1 MDTGLSS
8 LNGEHKPLGSGKY
21 VAPTVAFVL
30 SLVLRALYSAF
41 AALSVPHL
49 LLLPALIRANLFTE
63 NVMTPANRLA
73 YSLFGVW
80 QRFDTLNYVHIAQ
93 FGYDAPILVV
103 FYPLYPLLIRVLT
116 PLFKDS
122 LVTALAIS
130 FVATFFLFWG
140 LLLLVR
146 LDFGDRVAT
155 RAVIFYAVWPA
166 SFIFFCGYAES
177 LVLALTVWSI
187 YFARTGR
194 WWLAGILGGL
204 APLAKAVGMLVVPAL
219 AILAIRERRWRNL
232 WAALPLAG
240 SAAYPLW
247 LHSMGLSM
255 PWDAYRLYWHTQT
268 SWPWT
273 VVSHTVHNVFHLLD
287 MSRAGTISE
296 FAAAIGAALLYV
308 IELGWATTVVVLA
321 LSGKLSMELLVYTLA
336 ALYTIFS
343 KDSPVVQQQWTRYVL
358 VLFPAAAIFAL
369 REKDRLLFVGATMLC
384 FTANLLLMWL
394 FLQWV
399 LVV

>member
-122 LVTALAIS
+122 LATALAIS

-177 LVLALTVWSI
+177 GIGSDRLEHLLCENRQMVASRNTWRPGSVSQSGWNAGCPRLGYIGHTRAAMAKPMGGVA
-187 YFARTGR
+187 ARRIGC
-194 WWLAGILGGL
+194 L
-204 APLAKAVGMLVVPAL
+204 PAL
-219 AILAIRERRWRNL
+219 AAFHGTLNAMGCLPPLLAHSDVV
-232 WAALPLAG
+232 ALDSCFSHG
-240 SAAYPLW
+240 TQ
-247 LHSMGLSM
+247 
-255 PWDAYRLYWHTQT
+255 RL
-268 SWPWT
+268 P
-273 VVSHTVHNVFHLLD
+273 
-287 MSRAGTISE
+287 
-296 FAAAIGAALLYV
+296 FA
-308 IELGWATTVVVLA
+308 
-321 LSGKLSMELLVYTLA
+321 
-336 ALYTIFS
+336 
-343 KDSPVVQQQWTRYVL
+343 
-358 VLFPAAAIFAL
+358 
-369 REKDRLLFVGATMLC
+369 
-384 FTANLLLMWL
+384 
-394 FLQWV
+394 
-399 LVV
+399 